1 MRMTKKI
8 IYLFALVFVTSGIM
22 FPLHAEEG
30 KLAEAYPPNVKAAN
44 FKLSDI
50 KGDKHELNDYR
61 GKHVI
66 VNFWSM
72 SCNLCKSEMTTLQ
85 SAYELIDD
93 KDLVILSIHAGNSTE
108 GVESVLELNKV
119 TYPVLFDVD
128 LQLGDWGIPIM
139 PTSFIVSPDGD
150 IRYRVVGTRVWNSP
164 FMIDFIKNIMNSDE
178 PEVTTQSSS
187 LKDSLKVSA
196 GQAN

>member
-1 MRMTKKI
+1 
-8 IYLFALVFVTSGIM
+8 M
-22 FPLHAEEG
+22 FQIAPVHAEEG
-30 KLAEAYPPNVKAAN
+30 QLAEAYPPNIKAEN
-44 FKLSDI
+44 FKLSDLN
-50 KGDKHELNDYR
+50 GEMHELNDYR
-61 GKHVI
+61 GKYVI

-85 SAYELIDD
+85 SAFELIDNE
-93 KDLVILSIHAGNSTE
+93 DLVILSIHAGNSTD

-139 PTSFIVSPDGD
+139 PTSFIVSPEGD

-164 FMIDFIKNIMNSDE
+164 FMIDFIKSIMDSNE
-178 PEVTTQSSS
+178 PQAAIQKP
-187 LKDSLKVSA
+187 LPKVFV